1 MHSDPQAQP
10 VLRVRELSKTFRIYA
25 KPIDRLKEAF
35 SSRSFHQTHKAL
47 DRISFDLAPGQA
59 LGLIGQNGAGK
70 STLLKLITGV
80 LDSDAGSVTAAG
92 RIAGLLELGTGFDP
106 EATGRENIAINGHLL
121 GLSSAEIEEITPQVI
136 AFAEL
141 GPFIDTPLRTYSSGM
156 QMRLGFSIAFHSR
169 PKAFVV
175 DEALSV
181 GDARFQQRC
190 MQKIREY
197 KQSGGALL
205 FVSHDLNAI
214 RLLCDQAMVLH
225 QGSVLFHGAPE
236 EAVRI
241 YYKTLAGSD
250 AKPTDMSVE
259 ALAANTPTYGRGQVR
274 IKSLTWLHAART
286 IEIFSD
292 PSSAQSHNQPQA
304 ESITVSSGDWA
315 KLRLAMHSEIAFSAS
330 VGVLIRDRF
339 GQDIFG
345 VNTAMLELP
354 VEFTPGQDRTIAFDL
369 GLALAPGRYT
379 VTVAVHTDTSHV
391 HNCQHWWDNALEFEV
406 IGFSGK
412 PFSGV
417 SRLDHRVSLISS

>member
-1 MHSDPQAQP
+1 MHSSGP
-10 VLRVRELSKTFRIYA
+10 VLCVKAVSKAFQIYA
-25 KPIDRLKEAF
+25 KPVDRLKEALWGG
-35 SSRSFHQTHKAL
+35 RRHQTHQAL
-47 DRISFDLAPGQA
+47 KDISFELSPGEA
-59 LGLIGQNGAGK
+59 LGVIGQNGAGK

-80 LDSDAGSVTAAG
+80 LDSDSGSVTASG

-121 GLSSAEIEEITPQVI
+121 GLTPDEIEGITPAVI
-136 AFAEL
+136 DFAEL

-156 QMRLGFSIAFHSR
+156 QMRLGFSIAFHSG

-197 KQSGGALL
+197 KESGGALL

-214 RLLCDQAMVLH
+214 RLLCDQVLVLH
-225 QGSVLFHGAPE
+225 QGSVLFHGSPE
-236 EAVRI
+236 EAVRV
-241 YYKTLAGSD
+241 YYKTLAGAEAQHPAVSD
-250 AKPTDMSVE
+250 
-259 ALAANTPTYGRGQVR
+259 LANNPSYGRGEVV
-274 IKSLTWLHAART
+274 IKSLTWTHAART
-286 IEIFSD
+286 IEIPSD
-292 PSSAQSHNQPQA
+292 RSVAKSGEQIQAQ
-304 ESITVSSGDWA
+304 SITVSSGDLVR
-315 KLRLAMHSEIAFSAS
+315 LRLAIHSAIAFSAS
-330 VGVLIRDRF
+330 VGILIRDRF

-345 VNTAMLELP
+345 VNTAMLEQP
-354 VEFTPGQDRTIAFDL
+354 VEFSPGQDRTIGFDL

-417 SRLDHRVSLISS
+417 SRLEHKVHV